1 MNFLVWQKGLRGP
14 TPSLNLMNPRAM
26 MSWPQIE
33 PSVITIV
40 PLADAE
46 RDMCLDTLIVLHPC
60 PEVDE
65 A

>member
-14 TPSLNLMNPRAM
+14 TPSLNLMDPRTLI
-26 MSWPQIE
+26 SWPQIE

-40 PLADAE
+40 PLADRE
-46 RDMCLDTLIVLHPC
+46 RDMRLDRLIVLHPC
-60 PEVDE
+60 PEIVE